1 MWDMMEHMME
11 QKMFP
16 QAANQP
22 PEGWEYEKVNQ
33 AVPGPQPSSET
44 AAQDN
49 KPKGTPPGWD
59 KEEQEEKESV

>member
-33 AVPGPQPSSET
+33 AVPGPQPSSE
-44 AAQDN
+44 AASQD

-59 KEEQEEKESV
+59 KEEQEEKENV